1 MAGVRRS
8 GRIAREVPIVLMGTD
23 SAGRVFSE
31 ETSTVVLSRH
41 GAGILSRHAF
51 APEERLSLRF
61 PESSQEAEIRL
72 VGRIGEAPNGYVY
85 GVEFLDAST
94 NYWGCDF
101 PPPDEYSITARGIAL
116 ECSICLE
123 GKTVQQNEVEADVF
137 LTTGAVFRFCE
148 ECGQTTAWRKA
159 KLNRPSLK
167 RAAATDAAAEALA
180 TVQRRSGV
188 VEEPR
193 KAIGAIGAAV
203 LDPPAPA
210 EARVGSTSPAGAKRE
225 NRRKHVRTR
234 VTFMGCVRHAAC
246 ADDLVECENVSKG
259 GVCFR
264 SKQKYSEG
272 TVIEVAAP
280 YEPGTTAIFVRA
292 TIVRAEP
299 MLDSTLFRYGAA
311 YAAQVRNA
319 SAPAPHW

>member
-8 GRIAREVPIVLMGTD
+8 GRVAREVPIVLMGTD

-31 ETSTVVLSRH
+31 ETTTVVLSRH

-61 PESSQEAEIRL
+61 PESTQEAEIRL
-72 VGRIGEAPNGYVY
+72 VGRIGEAQDGYVY

-159 KLNRPSLK
+159 KSNRPSLK
-167 RAAATDAAAEALA
+167 RVAATDATDALA
-180 TVQRRSGV
+180 TRQRQGGFAK
-188 VEEPR
+188 EPQ
-193 KAIGAIGAAV
+193 KAAGTIGAAV
-203 LDPPAPA
+203 LESPAPA
-210 EARVGSTSPAGAKRE
+210 AARVGFTSPAGAKRE

-234 VTFMGCVRHAAC
+234 VTFMGCVRHAAS

-264 SKQKYSEG
+264 SKQKYAEG
-272 TVIEVAAP
+272 AVIEVAAP

-311 YAAQVRNA
+311 YAAHVKNA
-319 SAPAPHW
+319 SAQPAYW

>member
-1 MAGVRRS
+1 
-8 GRIAREVPIVLMGTD
+8 
-23 SAGRVFSE
+23 
-31 ETSTVVLSRH
+31 
-41 GAGILSRHAF
+41 
-51 APEERLSLRF
+51 
-61 PESSQEAEIRL
+61 
-72 VGRIGEAPNGYVY
+72 
-85 GVEFLDAST
+85 
-94 NYWGCDF
+94 
-101 PPPDEYSITARGIAL
+101 
-116 ECSICLE
+116 
-123 GKTVQQNEVEADVF
+123 VQQNEVEADVF

-167 RAAATDAAAEALA
+167 RAATADLAAEALA
-180 TVQRRSGV
+180 TVPGSGFV
-188 VEEPR
+188 KESQ
-193 KAIGAIGAAV
+193 KAVGAIGAAV
-203 LDPPAPA
+203 LAPPAPA
-210 EARVGSTSPAGAKRE
+210 EARVGSTSLAGAKRE

-234 VTFMGCVRHAAC
+234 VTFMGCVRHAAG

-272 TVIEVAAP
+272 ASIEVAAP

-311 YAAQVRNA
+311 YPAHVRNA
-319 SAPAPHW
+319 STPHW

>member
-23 SAGRVFSE
+23 SSGRVFSE

-61 PESSQEAEIRL
+61 PESSREVEIRL
-72 VGRIGEAPNGYVY
+72 VGRIGEAPDGYVY

-101 PPPDEYSITARGIAL
+101 PPPEEYSITARGIAL

-159 KLNRPSLK
+159 KSNRPSLK
-167 RAAATDAAAEALA
+167 RAAEALT
-180 TVQRRSGV
+180 TVQPKSGFAQ
-188 VEEPR
+188 EPQ
-193 KAIGAIGAAV
+193 KAAGAIGVAV
-203 LDPPAPA
+203 LEPAA
-210 EARVGSTSPAGAKRE
+210 QVEARSGSTSPAGAKRE

-234 VTFMGCVRHAAC
+234 VTFMGCVRHAAN

-272 TVIEVAAP
+272 AVIEVAAP

-299 MLDSTLFRYGAA
+299 MLDSTLFRYGAT
-311 YAAQVRNA
+311 YAVHARNA